1 MTNDEPTNI
10 LVVDDLPEKLLVY
23 RTVLEGLGQNIVT
36 AGSGEEALKAVLKQ
50 DFAVI
55 LLDVQ
60 MPGIDGF
67 ETASLIRK
75 RKRSA
80 HTPIIFLTAFADEVR
95 AAEGYAQGA
104 VDYITTPIVPG
115 ILQAKVRVFAD
126 LYRMAQQVKR
136 QAEERVALAEER
148 MKRAAA
154 EEANHRLAFL
164 ADASKALSRSLD
176 PDATAQALAR
186 VVVPT
191 LADLAGLTVAGEP
204 GQPWRTELAW
214 VCPPETELR
223 TRWLTATEG
232 PFDALRDA
240 VDRALSV
247 GRPDHL
253 DGLSIDFPALPGRP
267 PEGTKIRSALVLPL
281 VARGRALGVLTLAFL
296 DPARR
301 VGPADRATA
310 QDLASRAAVALDN
323 ARLYQEVQLADRQ
336 KNEFLSMLAHELR
349 NPLAPIRNATVVL
362 GRQPHDA
369 DRVRWAHGV
378 IDRQLT
384 HLIRLVDDLLD
395 VSRITLGKIRLAV
408 EPVDLD
414 AAVATAVEA
423 ARPLLDQFAHTL
435 EVRPPAAPVRVHG
448 DRARLTQVFTNLL
461 NNAAKYTERGGR
473 IWLTVGLEGRDAV
486 VRVRDTGVGISA
498 ELLPTVFDLFTQASR
513 SLDRSQGGL
522 GVGLTLVRRLVEM
535 HGGTVLAH
543 SEGLGRGSEFAV
555 RIPALVGGDTPPGPR
570 DAAPGDAAAGDERLR
585 VVVVDDNVDGAD
597 TLADLLKLLGHQ
609 VRTAYDGPTGI
620 AAVGA
625 FDPDLVLLDIGLP
638 GMDGY
643 EIARRLRGAANGSG
657 RPVLIAVSG
666 YGQEADRGQSRAA
679 GFAHHCVKPV
689 EFEALRTLLAT
700 IRGDR
705 PGPAA
710 RPHGDRAAGEHGPA
724 PADPP
729 LATAARPIP

>member
-1 MTNDEPTNI
+1 MTNDEPTSI

-148 MKRAAA
+148 MRREAV

-164 ADASKALSRSLD
+164 ARAGAVFGQSLD
-176 PDATAQALAR
+176 PEVAAQD
-186 VVVPT
+186 VVRLPLPT
-191 LADLAGLTVAGEP
+191 LADVAALIPAGPNGRNLVGRVGEGGPVLDRDAGLGAIEPDLAAAAGEVLAAGDP
-204 GQPWRTELAW
+204 AEQPDGAFVL
-214 VCPPETELR
+214 PLR
-223 TRWLTATEG
+223 AG
-232 PFDALRDA
+232 G
-240 VDRALSV
+240 RA
-247 GRPDHL
+247 
-253 DGLSIDFPALPGRP
+253 FA
-267 PEGTKIRSALVLPL
+267 ALVLSRRPS
-281 VARGRALGVLTLAFL
+281 GRTFAAADQAL
-296 DPARR
+296 
-301 VGPADRATA
+301 A
-310 QDLASRAAVALDN
+310 QSFASRAAIALEN

-349 NPLAPIRNATVVL
+349 NPLAPIRNATVVI
-362 GRQPHDA
+362 GRQGHDA

-395 VSRITLGKIRLAV
+395 VSRITLGKIRLAD

-435 EVRPPAAPVRVHG
+435 EVKLPAAPVRVTG

-473 IWLTVGLEGRDAV
+473 IWLTVGLEGGAAV

-535 HGGTVLAH
+535 HGGTVQAH
-543 SEGLGRGSEFAV
+543 SDGLGRGSEFAV
-555 RIPALVGGDTPPGPR
+555 RIPALVGGDAPPGPR
-570 DAAPGDAAAGDERLR
+570 DTSPGDAAAGGEHLR

-620 AAVGA
+620 AAVRA

-643 EIARRLRGAANGSG
+643 EIARRLGAAANGSG

-666 YGQEADRGQSRAA
+666 YGQEADRGLSRAA

-689 EFEALRTLLAT
+689 EFDALRALLAT
-700 IRGDR
+700 VRVGRSGLAAQPQGDR
-705 PGPAA
+705 PP
-710 RPHGDRAAGEHGPA
+710 GEPA
-724 PADPP
+724 PAPAAPP
-729 LATAARPIP
+729 LATAAQPIP